1 MRNAMWEI
9 QEPQVLGGEIG
20 AKPQRNFED
29 KKMENLPIVHVV
41 NGRQKKLLQ
50 GHPWVYGNEIER
62 VEGEIEDGGLVTV
75 VDFRGRYMGTG
86 FYNSKSLITVRLLTH
101 RQEEITDELIASRV
115 KAACDYRR
123 FVMNRPG
130 TDSCR
135 LIYGEADRLP
145 GVIADRFG
153 GVIVLQVLALGMER
167 FTQTIADALLACEKP
182 NCLLLQNDDAIR
194 RKEGMECFTRVLYGT
209 LPEENIIHEN
219 GVKLAVDVLGGQ
231 KTGYFL
237 DQKDNH
243 LFVRQ
248 FCKDARVLDCFSYI
262 GAFALNA
269 AAAGAKEVTAVDIS
283 EAAVQLIEKNAA
295 LNGADITAVCAN
307 CFDFLRAQVK
317 AGEKYDVVV
326 LDPPAFTKAHAN
338 MASACRGYKEIAL
351 SAMRLLPAGGVLA
364 THSCS
369 YHMPEEVFV
378 NTVLSAAQDLHR
390 QVRVITLRRQD
401 IDHPVLAGYP
411 ESHYLKSLWLQML
424 D

>member
-1 MRNAMWEI
+1 M
-9 QEPQVLGGEIG
+9 
-20 AKPQRNFED
+20 AK
-29 KKMENLPIVHVV
+29 ENLPVVHVI

-62 VEGEIEDGGLVTV
+62 VEGEIVDGDLVTV

-86 FYNSKSLITVRLLTH
+86 FYNSRSLITVRLLTH
-101 RQEEITDELIASRV
+101 RQEEITDELIAARV
-115 KAACDYRR
+115 RAACDYRR
-123 FVMNRPG
+123 FVMQREG

-167 FTQTIADALLACEKP
+167 YTQVIADALIACEQP
-182 NCLLLQNDDAIR
+182 TCLLLNNDDAIR
-194 RKEGMECFTRVLYGT
+194 IKEGMTCFTKVLHGE
-209 LPEENIIHEN
+209 LPEETIIHEN
-219 GVKLAVDVLGGQ
+219 GVKLAVDVRGGQ

-243 LFVRQ
+243 LFLRQ
-248 FCKDARVLDCFSYI
+248 FCRDARVLDCFSYI
-262 GAFALNA
+262 GGFALNA
-269 AAAGAKEVTAVDIS
+269 AVGGAREVTAVDIS
-283 EAAVQLIEKNAA
+283 ESAVELIRRNAA
-295 LNGADITAVCAN
+295 LNGAQINAVCAN

-338 MASACRGYKEIAL
+338 MANACRGYKEIAL

-369 YHMPEEVFV
+369 YHMPEDVFV

>member
-1 MRNAMWEI
+1 MAH
-9 QEPQVLGGEIG
+9 
-20 AKPQRNFED
+20 
-29 KKMENLPIVHVV
+29 ENLPVVHVI

-62 VEGEIEDGGLVTV
+62 VEGETVDGELVTV
-75 VDFRGRYMGTG
+75 VDFRGRYMGVG
-86 FYNSKSLITVRLLTH
+86 FYNSRSLITVRLLTH
-101 RQEEITDELIASRV
+101 RSEEITDELIASRV

-153 GVIVLQVLALGMER
+153 DVIVLQVLALGMEKY
-167 FTQTIADALLACEKP
+167 TQVIADALVACEQPK
-182 NCLLLQNDDAIR
+182 CLLLQNDDAIR
-194 RKEGMECFTRVLYGT
+194 RKEGMECFTKVLHGE
-209 LPEENIIHEN
+209 LPEETVILEN
-219 GVKLAVDVLGGQ
+219 GIKLSVDVKGGQ

-262 GAFALNA
+262 GGFALNA

-283 EAAVQLIEKNAA
+283 ENAVELIRRNAE
-295 LNGADITAVCAN
+295 LNGMEIETVCAN
-307 CFDFLRAQVK
+307 CFDFLRQQVK
-317 AGEKYDVVV
+317 EKQKYDVIV

-338 MASACRGYKEIAL
+338 MANACRGYKEIAL
-351 SAMRLLPAGGVLA
+351 SAMRMLPAGGVLA

-369 YHMPEEVFV
+369 YHMPEDVFV

>member
-1 MRNAMWEI
+1 
-9 QEPQVLGGEIG
+9 
-20 AKPQRNFED
+20 
-29 KKMENLPIVHVV
+29 MENLPIVHVV

-135 LIYGEADRLP
+135 LICGEADRLP

-182 NCLLLQNDDAIR
+182 DCLLLQNDDAIR

-295 LNGADITAVCAN
+295 LNGADITAVCGN

>member
-1 MRNAMWEI
+1 M
-9 QEPQVLGGEIG
+9 
-20 AKPQRNFED
+20 AK
-29 KKMENLPIVHVV
+29 ENLPVVHVI

-62 VEGEIEDGGLVTV
+62 VEGEIVDGDLVTV

-86 FYNSKSLITVRLLTH
+86 FYNSRSLITVRLLTH
-101 RQEEITDELIASRV
+101 RQEEITDELIAARV
-115 KAACDYRR
+115 RAACDYRR
-123 FVMNRPG
+123 FVMQREG

-167 FTQTIADALLACEKP
+167 YTQVIADALIACEQP
-182 NCLLLQNDDAIR
+182 TCLLLNNDDAIR
-194 RKEGMECFTRVLYGT
+194 IKEGMTCFTKVLHGE
-209 LPEENIIHEN
+209 LPGETIISEN
-219 GVKLAVDVLGGQ
+219 GVKLAVDVRGGQ

-243 LFVRQ
+243 LFLRQ
-248 FCKDARVLDCFSYI
+248 FCRDARVLDCFSYI
-262 GAFALNA
+262 GGFALNA
-269 AAAGAKEVTAVDIS
+269 VAGGAREVTAVDIS
-283 EAAVQLIEKNAA
+283 EDAVSRIRRNAQ
-295 LNGADITAVCAN
+295 LNGMQVEAVCAN
-307 CFDFLRAQVK
+307 CFDYLRAQVK
-317 AGEKYDVVV
+317 AGERYDVVV

-338 MASACRGYKEIAL
+338 MANACRGYKEIAL

-369 YHMPEEVFV
+369 YHMPEDVFV

>member
-1 MRNAMWEI
+1 MA
-9 QEPQVLGGEIG
+9 Q
-20 AKPQRNFED
+20 
-29 KKMENLPIVHVV
+29 ENLPVVHVI

-62 VEGEIEDGGLVTV
+62 VEGEPQDGGLVSV

-101 RQEEITDELIASRV
+101 RQEEITDALIASRV
-115 KAACDYRR
+115 RAACDYRR
-123 FVMNRPG
+123 FILRREG

-145 GVIADRFG
+145 GVICDRFG
-153 GVIVLQVLALGMER
+153 GVVVLQILALGMER
-167 FTQTIADALLACEKP
+167 YTQVIADVLISCEKP
-182 NCLLLQNDDAIR
+182 ECLLLQNDDAIR
-194 RKEGMECFTRVLYGT
+194 RKEGMECFTKVLHGA
-209 LPEENIIHEN
+209 LPQETIIHEN
-219 GVKLAVDVLGGQ
+219 GVKLAVDVMGGQ

-243 LFVRQ
+243 LFLRQ
-248 FCKDARVLDCFSYI
+248 FCRDARVLDCFSYI
-262 GAFALNA
+262 GGFALNA
-269 AAAGAKEVTAVDIS
+269 AAAGAREVTAVDIS
-283 EAAVQLIEKNAA
+283 EAAVGMIEKNAA
-295 LNGADITAVCAN
+295 LNGASIQTVCAN
-307 CFDFLRAQVK
+307 CFDYLRAQVK
-317 AGEKYDVVV
+317 AGETYDVVV

-338 MASACRGYKEIAL
+338 MANACRGYKEIAL
-351 SAMRLLPAGGVLA
+351 SAMRLLPPGGVLA

-369 YHMPEEVFV
+369 YHMPEDVFV

>member
-1 MRNAMWEI
+1 
-9 QEPQVLGGEIG
+9 
-20 AKPQRNFED
+20 
-29 KKMENLPIVHVV
+29 MENLPIVHVV

-182 NCLLLQNDDAIR
+182 DCLLLQNDDAIR

-209 LPEENIIHEN
+209 LPEEHIIHEN

>member
-1 MRNAMWEI
+1 
-9 QEPQVLGGEIG
+9 
-20 AKPQRNFED
+20 
-29 KKMENLPIVHVV
+29 MENLPIVHVV

-401 IDHPVLAGYP
+401 IDHPVLAGSP

>member
-1 MRNAMWEI
+1 MATE
-9 QEPQVLGGEIG
+9 
-20 AKPQRNFED
+20 K
-29 KKMENLPIVHVV
+29 LPVVHVI

-62 VEGEIEDGGLVTV
+62 VEGEPGDGELVTV

-86 FYNSKSLITVRLLTH
+86 FYNSRSLITVRLLTH
-101 RQEEITDELIASRV
+101 RQEEITDALIAARV

-123 FVMNRPG
+123 FVMQREG

-153 GVIVLQVLALGMER
+153 DVIVLQVLALGMER
-167 FTQTIADALLACEKP
+167 YTQVIADALVACERP
-182 NCLLLQNDDAIR
+182 ACLLLNNDDAIR
-194 RKEGMECFTRVLYGT
+194 LNEGMTCFTKVLHGE
-209 LPEENIIHEN
+209 LPEETIIHEN
-219 GVKLAVDVLGGQ
+219 GVKLAVDVRGGQ

-243 LFVRQ
+243 LFLRQ
-248 FCKDARVLDCFSYI
+248 FCRDARVLDCFSYI
-262 GAFALNA
+262 GGFALNA
-269 AAAGAKEVTAVDIS
+269 ARGGAREVTAVDIS
-283 EAAVQLIEKNAA
+283 ESAVELIRRNAA
-295 LNGADITAVCAN
+295 LNGAGINAVCAN

-338 MASACRGYKEIAL
+338 MANACRGYKEIAL

-369 YHMPEEVFV
+369 YHMPEDVFV

>member
-1 MRNAMWEI
+1 
-9 QEPQVLGGEIG
+9 
-20 AKPQRNFED
+20 
-29 KKMENLPIVHVV
+29 MENLPIVHVV

-167 FTQTIADALLACEKP
+167 FTQTIADALLACEKTD
-182 NCLLLQNDDAIR
+182 CLLLQNDDAIR

-219 GVKLAVDVLGGQ
+219 SVKLAVDVLGGQ

-262 GAFALNA
+262 GAF
-269 AAAGAKEVTAVDIS
+269 
-283 EAAVQLIEKNAA
+283 A

>member
-1 MRNAMWEI
+1 MDNT
-9 QEPQVLGGEIG
+9 
-20 AKPQRNFED
+20 
-29 KKMENLPIVHVV
+29 LPVIHVI

-62 VEGEIEDGGLVTV
+62 VEGEPQDGGLVTV

-86 FYNSKSLITVRLLTH
+86 FYNSRSLITVRLLTH
-101 RQEEITDELIASRV
+101 RSEEITDALIASRV
-115 KAACDYRR
+115 AAACAFRR
-123 FVMNRPG
+123 FVMQRPG

-153 GVIVLQVLALGMER
+153 PVIVLQVLALGMER
-167 FTQTIADALLACEKP
+167 YTQVIADALVAAEQP
-182 NCLLLQNDDAIR
+182 ACLLLQNDDAIR
-194 RKEGMECFTRVLYGT
+194 RKEGMECFTKVLHGA
-209 LPEENIIHEN
+209 LPEEVVISEN
-219 GVKLAVDVLGGQ
+219 GIRLSVDVMGGQ

-243 LFVRQ
+243 LFLRQ
-248 FCKDARVLDCFSYI
+248 FCNGARVLDCFSYI
-262 GAFALNA
+262 GGFALNA
-269 AAAGAKEVTAVDIS
+269 VAGGAREVTAVDIS
-283 EAAVQLIEKNAA
+283 EDAVSRIRRNAQ
-295 LNGADITAVCAN
+295 LNGMQVEAVCAN

-317 AGEKYDVVV
+317 AGERYDVVV

-338 MASACRGYKEIAL
+338 MANACRGYKEIAL

-369 YHMPEEVFV
+369 YHMPEDVFV

>member
-1 MRNAMWEI
+1 
-9 QEPQVLGGEIG
+9 
-20 AKPQRNFED
+20 
-29 KKMENLPIVHVV
+29 MENLPIVHVV

-75 VDFRGRYMGTG
+75 VDFRGRYMGMG

-182 NCLLLQNDDAIR
+182 DCLLLQNDDAIR

>member
-1 MRNAMWEI
+1 M
-9 QEPQVLGGEIG
+9 
-20 AKPQRNFED
+20 AK
-29 KKMENLPIVHVV
+29 ENLPVVHVI

-62 VEGEIEDGGLVTV
+62 VEGEIADGDLVTV

-86 FYNSKSLITVRLLTH
+86 FYNSRSLITVRLLTH
-101 RQEEITDELIASRV
+101 RQEEITDELIAARV
-115 KAACDYRR
+115 RAACDYRR
-123 FVMNRPG
+123 FVMQREG

-167 FTQTIADALLACEKP
+167 YTQVIADALIACEQP
-182 NCLLLQNDDAIR
+182 TCLLLNNDDAIR
-194 RKEGMECFTRVLYGT
+194 IKEGMTCFTKVLHGE
-209 LPEENIIHEN
+209 LPEETIIHEN
-219 GVKLAVDVLGGQ
+219 GVKLAVDVRGGQ

-237 DQKDNH
+237 DQKENH
-243 LFVRQ
+243 LFLRQ
-248 FCKDARVLDCFSYI
+248 FCRDARVLDCFSYI
-262 GAFALNA
+262 GGFALNA
-269 AAAGAKEVTAVDIS
+269 AVGGAREVTAVDIS
-283 EAAVQLIEKNAA
+283 ESAVELIRRNAA
-295 LNGADITAVCAN
+295 LNGAQINAVCAN

-338 MASACRGYKEIAL
+338 MANACRGYKEIAL

-369 YHMPEEVFV
+369 YHMPEDVFV

>member
-1 MRNAMWEI
+1 
-9 QEPQVLGGEIG
+9 
-20 AKPQRNFED
+20 
-29 KKMENLPIVHVV
+29 MENLPIVHVV

-411 ESHYLKSLWLQML
+411 ESQYLKSLWLQML

>member
-1 MRNAMWEI
+1 MAH
-9 QEPQVLGGEIG
+9 
-20 AKPQRNFED
+20 
-29 KKMENLPIVHVV
+29 ENLPVVHVI

-62 VEGEIEDGGLVTV
+62 VEGETVDGELVTV
-75 VDFRGRYMGTG
+75 VDFRGRYMGVG
-86 FYNSKSLITVRLLTH
+86 FYNSRSLITVRLLTH
-101 RQEEITDELIASRV
+101 RNEEITDSLIAARV

-123 FVMNRPG
+123 FVMNREG

-153 GVIVLQVLALGMER
+153 GVIVLQVLALGMEKY
-167 FTQTIADALLACEKP
+167 TQVIADALIACEKP
-182 NCLLLQNDDAIR
+182 DCLLLQNDDAIR
-194 RKEGMECFTRVLYGT
+194 RKEGMECFTKVLHGE
-209 LPEENIIHEN
+209 LPEETVILEN
-219 GVKLAVDVLGGQ
+219 GIKLSVDVRGGQ

-248 FCKDARVLDCFSYI
+248 FCKGARVLDCFSYI
-262 GAFALNA
+262 GGFALNA

-283 EAAVQLIEKNAA
+283 ENAVELIRRNAE
-295 LNGADITAVCAN
+295 LNGMAVNTVCAN

-317 AGEKYDVVV
+317 EKQQYDVIV

-338 MASACRGYKEIAL
+338 MANACRGYKEIAL
-351 SAMRLLPAGGVLA
+351 SAMRMLPAGGVLA

-369 YHMPEEVFV
+369 YHMPEDVFV

>member
-1 MRNAMWEI
+1 
-9 QEPQVLGGEIG
+9 
-20 AKPQRNFED
+20 
-29 KKMENLPIVHVV
+29 MENLPIVHVV

-62 VEGEIEDGGLVTV
+62 VEGEIADGGLVTV

-182 NCLLLQNDDAIR
+182 DCLLLQNDDAIR

-283 EAAVQLIEKNAA
+283 EAAVQMIEKNAA

>member
-1 MRNAMWEI
+1 MNE
-9 QEPQVLGGEIG
+9 Q
-20 AKPQRNFED
+20 
-29 KKMENLPIVHVV
+29 NLPVVHVI

-62 VEGEIEDGGLVTV
+62 VEGEVVDGELVTV

-86 FYNSKSLITVRLLTH
+86 FYNSRSLITVRLLTH
-101 RQEEITDELIASRV
+101 RSEEIADSLIAARV

-123 FVMNRPG
+123 FVMRRPG

-153 GVIVLQVLALGMER
+153 DVIVLQVLALGMEKY
-167 FTQTIADALLACEKP
+167 TQVIADALVACEQPK
-182 NCLLLQNDDAIR
+182 CLLLGNDDAIR
-194 RKEGMECFTRVLYGT
+194 RKEGMECFTKVLHGQ
-209 LPEENIIHEN
+209 LPEETIIHEN
-219 GVKLAVDVLGGQ
+219 GIKLSVDVKGGQ

-262 GAFALNA
+262 GGFALNA
-269 AAAGAKEVTAVDIS
+269 VAGGAKEVTAVDIS
-283 EAAVQLIEKNAA
+283 ESAVELIRRNAE
-295 LNGADITAVCAN
+295 LNGMQVNTVCAN

-317 AGEKYDVVV
+317 EKQKYDVIV

-338 MASACRGYKEIAL
+338 MANACRGYKEIAL
-351 SAMRLLPAGGVLA
+351 SAMRMLPPGGVLA

-369 YHMPEEVFV
+369 YHMPEDVFV

>member
-1 MRNAMWEI
+1 M
-9 QEPQVLGGEIG
+9 
-20 AKPQRNFED
+20 AK
-29 KKMENLPIVHVV
+29 ENLPVVHVI

-62 VEGEIEDGGLVTV
+62 VEGEIVDGDLVTV

-86 FYNSKSLITVRLLTH
+86 FYNSRSLITVRLLTH

-123 FVMNRPG
+123 FVMQREG

-167 FTQTIADALLACEKP
+167 YTQVIADALIACEQP
-182 NCLLLQNDDAIR
+182 TCLLLNNDDAIR
-194 RKEGMECFTRVLYGT
+194 IKEGMTCFTKVLHGE
-209 LPEENIIHEN
+209 LPGETIISEN
-219 GVKLAVDVLGGQ
+219 GVKLAVDVRGGQ

-237 DQKDNH
+237 DQKENH
-243 LFVRQ
+243 LFLRQ
-248 FCKDARVLDCFSYI
+248 FCRDARVLDCFSYI
-262 GAFALNA
+262 GGFALNA
-269 AAAGAKEVTAVDIS
+269 AMGGAREVTAVDIS
-283 EAAVQLIEKNAA
+283 ESAVELIRRNAA
-295 LNGADITAVCAN
+295 LNGAQINAVCAN

-338 MASACRGYKEIAL
+338 MANACRGYKEIAL

-369 YHMPEEVFV
+369 YHMPEDVFV

>member
-1 MRNAMWEI
+1 MAH
-9 QEPQVLGGEIG
+9 
-20 AKPQRNFED
+20 
-29 KKMENLPIVHVV
+29 ENLPVVHVI

-62 VEGEIEDGGLVTV
+62 VEGDVVDGELVTV

-86 FYNSKSLITVRLLTH
+86 FYNSRSLITVRLLTH
-101 RQEEITDELIASRV
+101 RSEEITDELIAARV
-115 KAACDYRR
+115 KAACTYRK
-123 FVMNRPG
+123 FVMSRPG

-153 GVIVLQVLALGMER
+153 DVIVLQVLALGMEKY
-167 FTQTIADALLACEKP
+167 TQVIADALVACESPK
-182 NCLLLQNDDAIR
+182 CLLLQNDDAIR
-194 RKEGMECFTRVLYGT
+194 RKEGMECFTKVLHGE
-209 LPEENIIHEN
+209 LPEETIIHEN
-219 GVKLAVDVLGGQ
+219 GIKLSVDVKGGQ

-262 GAFALNA
+262 GGFALNA

-283 EAAVQLIEKNAA
+283 ENAVELIRRNAQ
-295 LNGADITAVCAN
+295 LNGMQVNTVCAN

-317 AGEKYDVVV
+317 EKQKYDVIV

-338 MASACRGYKEIAL
+338 MANACRGYKEIAL
-351 SAMRLLPAGGVLA
+351 SAMRMLPAGGVLA

-369 YHMPEEVFV
+369 YHMPEDVFV

>member
-1 MRNAMWEI
+1 
-9 QEPQVLGGEIG
+9 
-20 AKPQRNFED
+20 
-29 KKMENLPIVHVV
+29 MENLPIVHVV

-182 NCLLLQNDDAIR
+182 DCLLLQNDDAIR

-248 FCKDARVLDCFSYI
+248 FCKNARVLDCFSYI

>member
-1 MRNAMWEI
+1 
-9 QEPQVLGGEIG
+9 
-20 AKPQRNFED
+20 
-29 KKMENLPIVHVV
+29 MENLPIVHVV
-41 NGRQKKLLQ
+41 NGRQTQLLQ

-101 RQEEITDELIASRV
+101 RQEEITDELVASRV

-182 NCLLLQNDDAIR
+182 DCLLLQNDDAIR

>member
-1 MRNAMWEI
+1 M
-9 QEPQVLGGEIG
+9 
-20 AKPQRNFED
+20 AK
-29 KKMENLPIVHVV
+29 ENLPVVHVI

-62 VEGEIEDGGLVTV
+62 VEGEIADGELVTV

-86 FYNSKSLITVRLLTH
+86 FYNSRSLITVRLLTH
-101 RQEEITDELIASRV
+101 RQEEITDALIAARV

-123 FVMNRPG
+123 FVMQREG

-153 GVIVLQVLALGMER
+153 DVIVLQVLALGMER
-167 FTQTIADALLACEKP
+167 YTQVIADALVACERP
-182 NCLLLQNDDAIR
+182 ACLLLNNDDAIR
-194 RKEGMECFTRVLYGT
+194 LKEGMTCFTKVLHGA
-209 LPEENIIHEN
+209 LPGETIIHEN
-219 GVKLAVDVLGGQ
+219 GVKLAVDVRGGQ

-243 LFVRQ
+243 LFLRQ
-248 FCKDARVLDCFSYI
+248 FCRDARVLDCFSYI
-262 GAFALNA
+262 GGFALNA
-269 AAAGAKEVTAVDIS
+269 VRGGAREVTAVDIS
-283 EAAVQLIEKNAA
+283 EQAVALIRRNAE
-295 LNGADITAVCAN
+295 LNGAQINAVCAN

-338 MASACRGYKEIAL
+338 MANACRGYKEIAL

-369 YHMPEEVFV
+369 YHMPEDVFV

>member
-1 MRNAMWEI
+1 MAH
-9 QEPQVLGGEIG
+9 
-20 AKPQRNFED
+20 
-29 KKMENLPIVHVV
+29 ENLPVVHVI

-62 VEGEIEDGGLVTV
+62 VEGETVDGELVTV

-86 FYNSKSLITVRLLTH
+86 FFNSKSLITVRLLTH
-101 RQEEITDELIASRV
+101 RQEEITDSLIAARV

-123 FVMNRPG
+123 FTMQREG

-153 GVIVLQVLALGMER
+153 DVIVLQVLALGMEKY
-167 FTQTIADALLACEKP
+167 TQVIADALVACEKP
-182 NCLLLQNDDAIR
+182 GCLLLQNDDAIR
-194 RKEGMECFTRVLYGT
+194 RKEGMECFTKVLYGS
-209 LPEENIIHEN
+209 LPEETGIHEN
-219 GVKLAVDVLGGQ
+219 GIKLAVDVMGGQ

-262 GAFALNA
+262 GGFALNA
-269 AAAGAKEVTAVDIS
+269 AKAGAKEVTAVDIS
-283 EAAVQLIEKNAA
+283 ENAVELIRRNAQ
-295 LNGADITAVCAN
+295 LNGLNVETVCAN
-307 CFDFLRAQVK
+307 CFDYLRAQVK
-317 AGEKYDVVV
+317 VKEKYDVIV

-338 MASACRGYKEIAL
+338 MANACRGYKEIAL
-351 SAMRLLPAGGVLA
+351 SAMRLLPPGGVLA

-369 YHMPEEVFV
+369 YHMPEDVFV

>member
-1 MRNAMWEI
+1 
-9 QEPQVLGGEIG
+9 
-20 AKPQRNFED
+20 
-29 KKMENLPIVHVV
+29 MENLPIVHVV
-41 NGRQKKLLQ
+41 NGRQKNLLQ

-182 NCLLLQNDDAIR
+182 DCLLLQNDDAIR

-390 QVRVITLRRQD
+390 QVRVITLSRQD

>member
-1 MRNAMWEI
+1 MNQKE
-9 QEPQVLGGEIG
+9 
-20 AKPQRNFED
+20 
-29 KKMENLPIVHVV
+29 LPVVHVV

-50 GHPWVYGNEIER
+50 GHPWVYGNEIES
-62 VEGEIEDGGLVTV
+62 VEGEPEDGALVTV

-101 RQEEITDELIASRV
+101 RQEEITDALIASRV
-115 KAACDYRR
+115 KAACEYRR
-123 FVMNRPG
+123 FVMSRPG

-135 LIYGEADRLP
+135 LLYGEADRLP

-167 FTQTIADALLACEKP
+167 FTQVIADALIECEKP
-182 NCLLLQNDDAIR
+182 DCLLLQNDDAIR
-194 RKEGMECFTRVLYGT
+194 RKEGMECFTRVLHGT

-283 EAAVQLIEKNAA
+283 EAAVKLIEKNAA
-295 LNGADITAVCAN
+295 LNNADITAVCAN

-390 QVRVITLRRQD
+390 QVRIITLRRQD

>member
-1 MRNAMWEI
+1 ME
-9 QEPQVLGGEIG
+9 Q
-20 AKPQRNFED
+20 KNF
-29 KKMENLPIVHVV
+29 PVVHVI

-62 VEGEIEDGGLVTV
+62 VEGETTDGELVTV

-86 FYNSKSLITVRLLTH
+86 FFNSKSLITVRLLTH
-101 RQEEITDELIASRV
+101 RQEEITEALIASRV
-115 KAACDYRR
+115 RQACEYRR
-123 FVMNRPG
+123 FVMRREG

-153 GVIVLQVLALGMER
+153 GVIVLQVLALGMEKY
-167 FTQTIADALLACEKP
+167 TQVIADALVECEKP
-182 NCLLLQNDDAIR
+182 DCLLLQNDDAIR
-194 RKEGMECFTRVLYGT
+194 RKEGMECFTKVLHGT
-209 LPEENIIHEN
+209 LPEETVIHEN
-219 GVKLAVDVLGGQ
+219 GIKLAVDVMGGQ

-262 GAFALNA
+262 GGFALNA

-283 EAAVQLIEKNAA
+283 ENAVELIRRNAE
-295 LNGADITAVCAN
+295 LNGLDVNTVCAN
-307 CFDFLRAQVK
+307 CFDYLRAQVK
-317 AGEKYDVVV
+317 VKEKYDVIV

-338 MASACRGYKEIAL
+338 MANACRGYKEIAL
-351 SAMRLLPAGGVLA
+351 SAMRLLLAGGVLA

-369 YHMPEEVFV
+369 YHMPEDVFV

>member
-1 MRNAMWEI
+1 
-9 QEPQVLGGEIG
+9 
-20 AKPQRNFED
+20 
-29 KKMENLPIVHVV
+29 MENLPIVHVV

-86 FYNSKSLITVRLLTH
+86 FYNSKSLITH

-182 NCLLLQNDDAIR
+182 DCLLLQNDDAIR

>member
-1 MRNAMWEI
+1 
-9 QEPQVLGGEIG
+9 
-20 AKPQRNFED
+20 
-29 KKMENLPIVHVV
+29 MENLPIVHVV

-50 GHPWVYGNEIER
+50 GHPWVYGNEIKR

-182 NCLLLQNDDAIR
+182 DCLLLQNDDAIR

-401 IDHPVLAGYP
+401 INHPVLAGYP

>member
-1 MRNAMWEI
+1 MAT
-9 QEPQVLGGEIG
+9 
-20 AKPQRNFED
+20 
-29 KKMENLPIVHVV
+29 ENLPVVHVI

-62 VEGEIEDGGLVTV
+62 VEGEIADGELVTV

-86 FYNSKSLITVRLLTH
+86 FYNSRSLITVRLLTH
-101 RQEEITDELIASRV
+101 RQEEITDALIAARV

-123 FVMNRPG
+123 FVMQREG

-153 GVIVLQVLALGMER
+153 DVIVLQVLALGMER
-167 FTQTIADALLACEKP
+167 YTQVIADALVACEQP
-182 NCLLLQNDDAIR
+182 ACLLLNNDDAIR
-194 RKEGMECFTRVLYGT
+194 VKEGMTCFTKVLHGE
-209 LPEENIIHEN
+209 LPGETIIHEN
-219 GVKLAVDVLGGQ
+219 GVKLAVDVRGGQ

-243 LFVRQ
+243 LFLRQ
-248 FCKDARVLDCFSYI
+248 FCRDARVLDCFSYI
-262 GAFALNA
+262 GGFALNA
-269 AAAGAKEVTAVDIS
+269 VRGGAREVTAVDIS
-283 EAAVQLIEKNAA
+283 EQAVALILRNAE
-295 LNGADITAVCAN
+295 LNGAQINAVCAN

-338 MASACRGYKEIAL
+338 MANACRGYKEIAL

-369 YHMPEEVFV
+369 YHMPEDVFV

>member
-1 MRNAMWEI
+1 
-9 QEPQVLGGEIG
+9 
-20 AKPQRNFED
+20 
-29 KKMENLPIVHVV
+29 MENLPIVHVV

-182 NCLLLQNDDAIR
+182 DCLLLQNDDAIR
-194 RKEGMECFTRVLYGT
+194 RKEGMECFTRVLYCT

>member
-1 MRNAMWEI
+1 MAH
-9 QEPQVLGGEIG
+9 
-20 AKPQRNFED
+20 
-29 KKMENLPIVHVV
+29 ENLPVVHVI

-62 VEGEIEDGGLVTV
+62 VEGEIVDGELVAV

-101 RQEEITDELIASRV
+101 RSEEITDGLIASRV

-123 FVMNRPG
+123 FVMGRPG

-153 GVIVLQVLALGMER
+153 DVIVLQVLALGMEKY
-167 FTQTIADALLACEKP
+167 TQVIADALVACEKP
-182 NCLLLQNDDAIR
+182 KCLLLNNDDAIR
-194 RKEGMECFTRVLYGT
+194 RKEGMECFAKVLHGE
-209 LPEENIIHEN
+209 LPEETVIHEN
-219 GVKLAVDVLGGQ
+219 GIKLSVDVKGGQ

-262 GAFALNA
+262 GGFALNA
-269 AAAGAKEVTAVDIS
+269 AAAGAKEVTAVDIRES
-283 EAAVQLIEKNAA
+283 AVELIRRNAE
-295 LNGADITAVCAN
+295 LNGMEVDTVCAN
-307 CFDFLRAQVK
+307 CFDFLRQQVK
-317 AGEKYDVVV
+317 EKQKYDVIV

-338 MASACRGYKEIAL
+338 MANACRGYKEIAL
-351 SAMRLLPAGGVLA
+351 SAMRMLSAGGVLA

-369 YHMPEEVFV
+369 YHMPEDVFV

>member
-1 MRNAMWEI
+1 M
-9 QEPQVLGGEIG
+9 
-20 AKPQRNFED
+20 AK
-29 KKMENLPIVHVV
+29 ENLPVVHVI

-62 VEGEIEDGGLVTV
+62 VEGEIVDGDLVTV

-86 FYNSKSLITVRLLTH
+86 FYNSCSLITVRLLTH

-123 FVMNRPG
+123 FVMQREG

-153 GVIVLQVLALGMER
+153 GVIVLQVLALVMER
-167 FTQTIADALLACEKP
+167 YTQVIADALIACEQP
-182 NCLLLQNDDAIR
+182 TCLLLNNDDAIR
-194 RKEGMECFTRVLYGT
+194 IKEGMTCFTKVLHGE
-209 LPEENIIHEN
+209 LPGETIISEN
-219 GVKLAVDVLGGQ
+219 GVKLAVDVRGGQ

-243 LFVRQ
+243 LFLRQ
-248 FCKDARVLDCFSYI
+248 FCRDARVLDCFSYI
-262 GAFALNA
+262 GGFALNA
-269 AAAGAKEVTAVDIS
+269 AVGGAREVTAVDIS
-283 EAAVQLIEKNAA
+283 ESAVELIRRNAA
-295 LNGADITAVCAN
+295 LNGAQINAVCAN

-338 MASACRGYKEIAL
+338 MANACRGYKEIAL

-369 YHMPEEVFV
+369 YHMPEDVFV

>member
-1 MRNAMWEI
+1 M
-9 QEPQVLGGEIG
+9 
-20 AKPQRNFED
+20 AK
-29 KKMENLPIVHVV
+29 ENLPVVHVI

-62 VEGEIEDGGLVTV
+62 VEGEIVDGDLVTV

-86 FYNSKSLITVRLLTH
+86 FYNSRSLITVRLLTH
-101 RQEEITDELIASRV
+101 RQEEITDALIAARV

-123 FVMNRPG
+123 FVMQREG

-167 FTQTIADALLACEKP
+167 YTQVIADALIACEQP
-182 NCLLLQNDDAIR
+182 TCLLLNNDDAIR
-194 RKEGMECFTRVLYGT
+194 IKEGMTCFTKVLHGE
-209 LPEENIIHEN
+209 LPGETIISEN
-219 GVKLAVDVLGGQ
+219 GVKLAVDVRGGQ

-237 DQKDNH
+237 DQKENH
-243 LFVRQ
+243 LFLRQ
-248 FCKDARVLDCFSYI
+248 FCRDARVLDCFSYI
-262 GAFALNA
+262 GGFALNA
-269 AAAGAKEVTAVDIS
+269 AMGGAREVTAVDIS
-283 EAAVQLIEKNAA
+283 ESAVELIRRNAA
-295 LNGADITAVCAN
+295 LNGAQINAVCAN

-338 MASACRGYKEIAL
+338 MANACRGYKEIAL

-369 YHMPEEVFV
+369 YHMPEDVFV

>member
-1 MRNAMWEI
+1 M
-9 QEPQVLGGEIG
+9 
-20 AKPQRNFED
+20 AK
-29 KKMENLPIVHVV
+29 ENLPVVHVI

-62 VEGEIEDGGLVTV
+62 VEGEIADGELVTV

-86 FYNSKSLITVRLLTH
+86 FYNSRSLITVRLLTH
-101 RQEEITDELIASRV
+101 RQEEITDALIAARV
-115 KAACDYRR
+115 RAACDYRR
-123 FVMNRPG
+123 FVMQREG

-167 FTQTIADALLACEKP
+167 YTQVIADALIACEQP
-182 NCLLLQNDDAIR
+182 ACLLLNNDDAIR
-194 RKEGMECFTRVLYGT
+194 LKEGMTCFTKVLHGE
-209 LPEENIIHEN
+209 LPGETIISEN
-219 GVKLAVDVLGGQ
+219 GVKLAVDVRGGQ

-243 LFVRQ
+243 LFLRQ
-248 FCKDARVLDCFSYI
+248 FCRDARVLDCFSYI
-262 GAFALNA
+262 GGFALNA
-269 AAAGAKEVTAVDIS
+269 AVGGAREVTAVDIS
-283 EAAVQLIEKNAA
+283 ESAVELIRRNAQ
-295 LNGADITAVCAN
+295 LNGAQINAVCAN

-338 MASACRGYKEIAL
+338 MANACRGYKEIAL

-369 YHMPEEVFV
+369 YHMPEDVFV

>member
-1 MRNAMWEI
+1 M
-9 QEPQVLGGEIG
+9 
-20 AKPQRNFED
+20 AKD
-29 KKMENLPIVHVV
+29 NLPVVHVI

-62 VEGEIEDGGLVTV
+62 VEGEIADGELVTV

-86 FYNSKSLITVRLLTH
+86 FYNSRSLITVRLLTH
-101 RQEEITDELIASRV
+101 RQEEITDALIAARV
-115 KAACDYRR
+115 RAACDYRR
-123 FVMNRPG
+123 FVMQREG

-167 FTQTIADALLACEKP
+167 YTQVIADALVACEQP
-182 NCLLLQNDDAIR
+182 ACLLLNNDDAIR
-194 RKEGMECFTRVLYGT
+194 IKEGMTCFTKVLHGA
-209 LPEENIIHEN
+209 LPEETIIHEN
-219 GVKLAVDVLGGQ
+219 GVKLAVDVRGGQ

-243 LFVRQ
+243 LFLRQ
-248 FCKDARVLDCFSYI
+248 FCRDARVLDCFSYI
-262 GAFALNA
+262 GGFALNA
-269 AAAGAKEVTAVDIS
+269 VRGGAREVTAVDIS
-283 EAAVQLIEKNAA
+283 EQAVALIRRNAE
-295 LNGADITAVCAN
+295 LNGAQINAVCAN

-338 MASACRGYKEIAL
+338 MANACRGYKEIAL

-369 YHMPEEVFV
+369 YHMPEDVFV

>member
-1 MRNAMWEI
+1 
-9 QEPQVLGGEIG
+9 
-20 AKPQRNFED
+20 
-29 KKMENLPIVHVV
+29 MENLPIVHVV

-182 NCLLLQNDDAIR
+182 DRLLLQNDDAIR

-338 MASACRGYKEIAL
+338 MASACRGYKEIAF

>member
-1 MRNAMWEI
+1 M
-9 QEPQVLGGEIG
+9 
-20 AKPQRNFED
+20 D
-29 KKMENLPIVHVV
+29 TENLPVVHVI

-62 VEGEIEDGGLVTV
+62 VEGETADGGLVTV
-75 VDFRGRYMGTG
+75 VDFRDRYMGTG
-86 FYNSKSLITVRLLTH
+86 VYNSRSLITVRLLTH
-101 RQEEITDELIASRV
+101 RHEEINDALIARRV
-115 KAACDYRR
+115 RAACDYRKFILR
-123 FVMNRPG
+123 REG

-135 LIYGEADRLP
+135 LIYGETDRLP

-153 GVIVLQVLALGMER
+153 DVIVLQVLALGMER
-167 FTQTIADALLACEKP
+167 YTQVIADELIACQQP
-182 NCLLLQNDDAIR
+182 ACLLLQNDDAIR
-194 RKEGMECFTRVLYGT
+194 IKEGMTCFAKVLHGA
-209 LPEENIIHEN
+209 LPEETIIHEN
-219 GVKLAVDVLGGQ
+219 GVKLVVDVQGGQ

-243 LFVRQ
+243 LFLRQ

-262 GAFALNA
+262 GGFALNA
-269 AAAGAKEVTAVDIS
+269 VQGGAREVTAVDIS
-283 EAAVQLIEKNAA
+283 ESAVELIRRNAE
-295 LNGADITAVCAN
+295 LNGAQINAVCAN

-338 MASACRGYKEIAL
+338 MANACRGYKEIAL

-369 YHMPEEVFV
+369 YHMPEDVFV

>member
-1 MRNAMWEI
+1 
-9 QEPQVLGGEIG
+9 
-20 AKPQRNFED
+20 
-29 KKMENLPIVHVV
+29 MENLPIVHVV

-182 NCLLLQNDDAIR
+182 DCLLLQNDDAIR

-390 QVRVITLRRQD
+390 QVRVITLSRQD
-401 IDHPVLAGYP
+401 IDLPVLAGYP

-424 D
+424 DLF

>member
-1 MRNAMWEI
+1 M
-9 QEPQVLGGEIG
+9 
-20 AKPQRNFED
+20 AKD
-29 KKMENLPIVHVV
+29 NLPVVHVI

-62 VEGEIEDGGLVTV
+62 VEGEIADGELVTV

-86 FYNSKSLITVRLLTH
+86 FYNSRSLITVRLLTH
-101 RQEEITDELIASRV
+101 RQEEITDELIAARV
-115 KAACDYRR
+115 RAACGYRR
-123 FVMNRPG
+123 FVMRREG

-167 FTQTIADALLACEKP
+167 YTQVIADALIACEQP
-182 NCLLLQNDDAIR
+182 ACLLLNNDDAIR
-194 RKEGMECFTRVLYGT
+194 LKEGMTCFTKVLHGE
-209 LPEENIIHEN
+209 LPEETIISEN
-219 GVKLAVDVLGGQ
+219 GVKLAVDVRGGQ

-243 LFVRQ
+243 LFLRQ
-248 FCKDARVLDCFSYI
+248 FCRDARVLDCFSYI
-262 GAFALNA
+262 GGFALNA
-269 AAAGAKEVTAVDIS
+269 AMGGAREVTAVDIS
-283 EAAVQLIEKNAA
+283 ESAVELIRRNAQ
-295 LNGADITAVCAN
+295 LNGAQINAVCAN

-338 MASACRGYKEIAL
+338 MANACRGYKEIAL

-369 YHMPEEVFV
+369 YHMPEDVFV